1 MAQTCTFIPS
11 SCVRLFLP
19 HVGAFQSGQGLLLLA
34 FLFLRYG
41 LLEPCLKSSAFPS
54 PLFRLLSIGN
64 FRPPSR
70 ELVSVPL
77 RLDLTCHQD
86 ASLRIRPDRVCTPFG
101 FAFFSSVFSALLSL
115 SSSANVLFFQAARSR
130 GREYKRRIK
139 SRRVAAALFSIPSV
153 LSCSLHTFK
162 CSVRC
167 APAATSCCRHGG
179 QIPPRLVLDFL
190 LFFCLLWLLHKFLQI
205 ASLLSGAAE

>member
-1 MAQTCTFIPS
+1 MHFYSILLCPSLPS
-11 SCVRLFLP
+11 SCWRLPIRSRPPFI
-19 HVGAFQSGQGLLLLA
+19 GL
-34 FLFLRYG
+34 FVFEIWPPGTVSEVIRFSF
-41 LLEPCLKSSAFPS
+41 SSFS
-54 PLFRLLSIGN
+54 PFIDLQFSA
-64 FRPPSR
+64 PSR

-139 SRRVAAALFSIPSV
+139 SRRVAAALFTIPSV

-167 APAATSCCRHGG
+167 APAATSCCLHGG
-179 QIPPRLVLDFL
+179 QIPPHLVLDFFYSVL
-190 LFFCLLWLLHKFLQI
+190 SSV
-205 ASLLSGAAE
+205 ASP